1 MLQSMEIG
9 IQVATC
15 SIKGMARV
23 ITSGPMVAN
32 TRAAGTKIGSM
43 VKVSML

>member
-1 MLQSMEIG
+1 MEIG
-9 IQVATC
+9 IQVASC

-23 ITSGPMVAN
+23 VTSGPMVAN